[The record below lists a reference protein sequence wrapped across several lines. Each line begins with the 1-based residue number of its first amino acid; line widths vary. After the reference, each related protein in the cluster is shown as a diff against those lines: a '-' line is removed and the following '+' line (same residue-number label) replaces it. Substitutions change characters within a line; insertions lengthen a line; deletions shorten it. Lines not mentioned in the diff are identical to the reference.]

1 MRMNKLDKRLKELL
15 PGNEKDLNLI
25 NKVYCFLM
33 SKEEKQK
40 VLDYL
45 NLFKTAG
52 LTINDEELAEYIE
65 LLIATN

>member
-1 MRMNKLDKRLKELL
+1 MNKLDKRLKELL

-25 NKVYCFLM
+25 NRVYCFLM
-33 SKEEKQK
+33 SKEEKEK

-52 LTINDEELAEYIE
+52 LAINDEELAEYIE

>member
-1 MRMNKLDKRLKELL
+1 MNKLDKQLKELL

-33 SKEEKQK
+33 KKEEKQK

-52 LTINDEELAEYIE
+52 LTVSDEELSEYIE
-65 LLIATN
+65 LLLGAN

>member
-1 MRMNKLDKRLKELL
+1 MNKLDKRLKELL

>member
-1 MRMNKLDKRLKELL
+1 MNKLDKQLKELL

-33 SKEEKQK
+33 KKEEKQK

-45 NLFKTAG
+45 NLCKTAG
-52 LTINDEELAEYIE
+52 LTVSDEELSEYIE
-65 LLIATN
+65 LLFGAN

>member
-1 MRMNKLDKRLKELL
+1 MNKLDKQLKELL

-33 SKEEKQK
+33 KKEEKQK

-52 LTINDEELAEYIE
+52 LTVSDEELSEYIE
-65 LLIATN
+65 LLFGAN

>member
-1 MRMNKLDKRLKELL
+1 MNKLDKQLKELL

-33 SKEEKQK
+33 KKEEKQK

-45 NLFKTAG
+45 NLFKTAN
-52 LTINDEELAEYIE
+52 LTVSDEELSEYIE
-65 LLIATN
+65 LLFGAN

>member
-1 MRMNKLDKRLKELL
+1 MNKLDKQLKELL

-33 SKEEKQK
+33 KKEEKQK

-52 LTINDEELAEYIE
+52 LTVSDEELSEYIE
-65 LLIATN
+65 ILFWDN